1 MNKVSLNKD
10 GTIRKRRNSKSAATA
25 TVSLSIEEI
34 QKLISSEE
42 FEIPVSEEW
51 VKNRLYTNYV
61 LGKTVSA
68 DFSETQSLE
77 DKIEY
82 ALTDLDH
89 E

>member
-10 GTIRKRRNSKSAATA
+10 GTIRKRRNSKSSATT

-82 ALTDLDH
+82 ALTDLDD